1 MVKSEHLLCYDL
13 SCHQAMPY
21 TNYTNYLTKL
31 AVTKMMQIL
40 ISVYYFSNEVIH
52 SSKTPQKQHKNSA
65 FGYSHCILIP
75 SKPQNHGV
83 YMLIT
88 LSR

>member
-13 SCHQAMPY
+13 SCHQATPY

-31 AVTKMMQIL
+31 AVTKIMQIL

-52 SSKTPQKQHKNSA
+52 SSKTPQK
-65 FGYSHCILIP
+65 
-75 SKPQNHGV
+75 
-83 YMLIT
+83 
-88 LSR
+88 